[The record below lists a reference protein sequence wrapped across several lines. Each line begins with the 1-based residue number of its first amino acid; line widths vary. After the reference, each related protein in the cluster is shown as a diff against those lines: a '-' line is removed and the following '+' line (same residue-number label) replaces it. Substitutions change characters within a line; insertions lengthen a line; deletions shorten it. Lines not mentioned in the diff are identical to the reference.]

1 MDCTNLQTSAE
12 DISMQGME
20 GKKPFPCR
28 EWRKKKLAARKVE
41 EEEAKKDR
49 IKRGILTGWEIFME
63 SSANI
68 VDDDTA
74 AGDDDM
80 MWEINE
86 EEEIRRMEHL
96 SMEEQRRARREVRL
110 ICVQLHCVVTLT
122 SLCC

>member
-1 MDCTNLQTSAE
+1 
-12 DISMQGME
+12 MQGME
-20 GKKPFPCR
+20 KKKPFPCREWRKKKPFPCR

-110 ICVQLHCVVTLT
+110 IHVQLHCVVTLT
-122 SLCC
+122 SLCCS